1 MNDNIS
7 TRRRLW
13 AVVPAA
19 GLGQRMQSQIPKQYL
34 RLQGKT
40 VLEHSLERLLAFPPV
55 HGLVLALHPGDHY
68 WEKLAFHSAKPLFTV
83 TGGETRSQSVHQALL
98 RLAREL
104 ASDSHAEALESNE
117 KNQKVADH
125 DQLFASFEKNQ
136 KAENQADVFA
146 SFEKNGKIEDWVM
159 VHDAARPCVTLQ
171 DLAALWQQVTTHPLQ
186 PVGGILALPMSDTV
200 KQGNDQQQIIA
211 TIPRD
216 PLWRAQTPQLFRFSE
231 LYQAI
236 SQVLAQGLPITDE
249 AGALE
254 HYGEQPLLVVG
265 RHDNIKI
272 THPEDLV
279 LAEAILDWQAK
290 VEKSADFSSEKIP
303 KTL

>member
-1 MNDNIS
+1 MNDDI
-7 TRRRLW
+7 TIRRLW

-40 VLEHSLERLLAFPPV
+40 VLEHSLERLLAFPMV
-55 HGLVLALHPGDHY
+55 HGLVLALHPGDNY

-83 TGGETRSQSVHQALL
+83 TGGASRSQSVHQALL

-104 ASDSHAEALESNE
+104 DSESHAEDFESNK
-117 KNQKVADH
+117 KNY
-125 DQLFASFEKNQ
+125 DQGVERN
-136 KAENQADVFA
+136 ERN
-146 SFEKNGKIEDWVM
+146 EKIEHWVM
-159 VHDAARPCVTLQ
+159 VHDAARPCVTQ
-171 DLAALWQQVTTHPLQ
+171 HDLHALWQQVTTHPLR

-200 KQGNDQQQIIA
+200 KQSDDQQRICA
-211 TIPRD
+211 TLPRAQ
-216 PLWRAQTPQLFRFSE
+216 LWRAQTPQLFRFSE

-249 AGALE
+249 ASALE
-254 HYGEQPLLVVG
+254 HGGAQPLLVAG

-272 THPEDLV
+272 THPEDLA

-290 VEKSADFSSEKIP
+290 VVKSADVSSEKIP
-303 KTL
+303 KSL